1 MADRDIVTIDKLND
15 DNFEFWKFS
24 MSLLFEKKDI
34 KEVVAG
40 TEVKPEETDVAAHKS
55 WRKKDSD
62 ARYYIASTIDK
73 RFTKHILH
81 TKTAKE
87 MWEKICN
94 LFEGKSEA
102 QVTMLQKKLH
112 NLKLGPDEEVSD
124 YVTRARNLE
133 AQLESTGDRG
143 VSDAMLQTMI
153 IGGLPSVKYSGF
165 LFGWNCKPKADKT
178 LLNLEAELVSAEEL
192 ISTQDEEVTA
202 MTASAS
208 SKDKTHKKLTE
219 KNKRKFEG
227 QCFYCKK
234 AGHRKFECSKF
245 KSDKTKEEMKK
256 TRISDKITKNKRA
269 EKEDETEDAVLL
281 ACTSVAKT
289 GEQTWL
295 ADSGASYHMAR
306 DKSVFESMKTPEMSY
321 ITLGDKS
328 RIPVIGQ
335 GDVKVEA
342 CVNGKWK
349 SCRLTNVLCVPDLR
363 TNLFSFSQ
371 CTNHGYVIESGKSDM
386 KVTKNGTVY
395 ATAVRKKSLYVMV
408 FRNPVIAEANAA
420 EQKVDKLQLWHGR
433 LGHAGLTTMQKL
445 VENNDTIGLNKED
458 LQKFKCEAC
467 ILGKLK
473 RKIFKAREVKQYEP
487 GKMVHSDVCGHF
499 QTESYNGAKYYVV
512 FKDDASE
519 YRCIYAIRSK
529 ADVLEKFVQYA
540 NAVRNRFK
548 REIKVLKTD
557 NGREYINESFKRLVR
572 ARGIE
577 HQTSAPYN
585 PEQNGKSERDIQT
598 INGMIRSMI
607 FGRHLPRYLWSEA
620 TNMAAY
626 ILNRSV
632 TSKSNKSP
640 FERWTGKKPDLSS
653 VRVFGCIAYAHIP
666 DHQRKKLDPRA
677 KRMIFVG
684 YQGNSGNYRVF
695 DPETRKVVVAASV
708 EFDEVGTNCFSPK
721 TVGVKTEARSFV
733 RLEDDDYEDR
743 SDQQTELVER
753 VSEDDTDEEEAPQ
766 PETRVD
772 SHNEETRTLR
782 DRTKIRKPKR
792 LGYLQANIAEAEPTT
807 YEETLYG
814 SEAKQWKEAI
824 QRELSAHQRNGTWF
838 KSPKPENKKVVTCK
852 WIFKKK
858 VTPGEPDTRLGW

>member
-34 KEVVAG
+34 KDVVDG

-94 LFEGKSEA
+94 LFEGKSEV
-102 QVTMLQKKLH
+102 QITILQKKLH
-112 NLKLGPDEEVSD
+112 NLKLDPDEKVSD
-124 YVTRARNLE
+124 YVTRACNLE
-133 AQLESTGDRG
+133 AQLESAGDRG
-143 VSDAMLQTMI
+143 VSDAMLQTML

-208 SKDKTHKKLTE
+208 SKDKTHKKFTE

-256 TRISDKITKNKRA
+256 MRISDKITKNKRA

-281 ACTSVAKT
+281 ACTSAAEA

-328 RIPVIGQ
+328 RIPVVGQ

-349 SCRLTNVLCVPDLR
+349 SCRLTNVLYVPDLR

-371 CTNHGYVIESGKSDM
+371 CTDHGYVIESGKSD
-386 KVTKNGTVY
+386 
-395 ATAVRKKSLYVMV
+395 
-408 FRNPVIAEANAA
+408 
-420 EQKVDKLQLWHGR
+420 Q
-433 LGHAGLTTMQKL
+433 
-445 VENNDTIGLNKED
+445 
-458 LQKFKCEAC
+458 
-467 ILGKLK
+467 
-473 RKIFKAREVKQYEP
+473 
-487 GKMVHSDVCGHF
+487 
-499 QTESYNGAKYYVV
+499 
-512 FKDDASE
+512 
-519 YRCIYAIRSK
+519 
-529 ADVLEKFVQYA
+529 
-540 NAVRNRFK
+540 
-548 REIKVLKTD
+548 
-557 NGREYINESFKRLVR
+557 
-572 ARGIE
+572 
-577 HQTSAPYN
+577 
-585 PEQNGKSERDIQT
+585 
-598 INGMIRSMI
+598 
-607 FGRHLPRYLWSEA
+607 
-620 TNMAAY
+620 
-626 ILNRSV
+626 
-632 TSKSNKSP
+632 
-640 FERWTGKKPDLSS
+640 
-653 VRVFGCIAYAHIP
+653 
-666 DHQRKKLDPRA
+666 
-677 KRMIFVG
+677 
-684 YQGNSGNYRVF
+684 
-695 DPETRKVVVAASV
+695 
-708 EFDEVGTNCFSPK
+708 
-721 TVGVKTEARSFV
+721 
-733 RLEDDDYEDR
+733 
-743 SDQQTELVER
+743 
-753 VSEDDTDEEEAPQ
+753 
-766 PETRVD
+766 
-772 SHNEETRTLR
+772 
-782 DRTKIRKPKR
+782 
-792 LGYLQANIAEAEPTT
+792 
-807 YEETLYG
+807 
-814 SEAKQWKEAI
+814 
-824 QRELSAHQRNGTWF
+824 
-838 KSPKPENKKVVTCK
+838 
-852 WIFKKK
+852 
-858 VTPGEPDTRLGW
+858 